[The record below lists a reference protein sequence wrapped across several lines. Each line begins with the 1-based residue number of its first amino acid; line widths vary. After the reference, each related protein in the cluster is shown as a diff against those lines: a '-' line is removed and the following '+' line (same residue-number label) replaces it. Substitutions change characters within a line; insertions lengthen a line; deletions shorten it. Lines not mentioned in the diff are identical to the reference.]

1 MLIRCR
7 ISPVATTELCE
18 VVHTVML
25 VVLLPASAWIAW
37 SRYCTPWLIDWP
49 NVRLP
54 SQGVNGNNSLGCHTA
69 PTPPGRLYCC
79 AISAMRSCGGTL
91 ARVPERISEAAPLI
105 GPGRGIGGVTG
116 SPKTLSQEGTKSCSR
131 PA

>member
-25 VVLLPASAWIAW
+25 VVLLPGSAWIAW
-37 SRYCTPWLIDWP
+37 SRCCTPWLIDLP
-49 NVRLP
+49 NGRLP
-54 SQGVNGNNSLGCHTA
+54 SQGANGNYSVGCHTA
-69 PTPPGRLYCC
+69 PTQHGRLYCF

-91 ARVPERISEAAPLI
+91 VRVPERISETAPLI

-116 SPKTLSQEGTKSCSR
+116 
-131 PA
+131 